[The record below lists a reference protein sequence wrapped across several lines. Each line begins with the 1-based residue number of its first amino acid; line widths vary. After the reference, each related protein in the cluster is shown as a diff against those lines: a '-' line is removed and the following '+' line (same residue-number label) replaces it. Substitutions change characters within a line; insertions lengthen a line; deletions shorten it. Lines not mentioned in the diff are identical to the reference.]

1 MAPRS
6 GLVLLPD
13 SSGLQDRVTAALL
26 GSDVE
31 LWPTGQIAD
40 ATYVVVDLTV
50 SGADELL
57 QCVVQGGD
65 HAVLAVVD
73 QGVLRH
79 RSMVGI
85 PADSLIAVG
94 QLETELRWRLEKARK
109 QHAFDLQ
116 SRIQQ
121 RNLDLL
127 LELTA
132 RYAESTDVDALL
144 HDVTRRLAEIL
155 GIPRASLLLDDGA
168 GSAVV
173 VAASDAPDIK
183 NLRIEMDRYPE
194 VRQCLRTGL
203 ATVVEDVPS
212 HPLLEGMHERVAAA
226 GVRSIAAL
234 PLSVQGKVLGVLL
247 VRASG
252 ARPAFTPAEVDFL
265 ATVGHAT
272 AVALRNAHLIES
284 VRGESEREKSGRLVA
299 EQRAAEL
306 QRYQAFFAHV
316 SEGIAILDGT
326 GRVLLLNPA
335 GAAMLEV
342 DPAQL
347 QGRHVEDL
355 TGALGAEALTA
366 LLCAVARG
374 EVQRDVDVQA
384 RTPFSRLLTLSVS
397 GAPLREGDAAAILS
411 FRDVTEP
418 RRIENELRR
427 TKEFLEKLVDNTV
440 DAVVAMDMKGRFVLF
455 NKGAEALT
463 GYSAQE
469 ALAGLSAADFFVG
482 EGMVGELLER
492 MRASEHGGPGRLAL
506 TRQEI
511 VTKSGER
518 VPVNMTGSILYEG
531 AREVATVGI
540 LRDLRDRVQLE
551 RKLSD
556 ATLRLERSERSAE
569 MIALAGTAAHELN
582 QPLTSVLGYA
592 ELLKRKLGP
601 DDYAWAK
608 VDIIHKE
615 AERMK
620 EIVRKIGRITRFE
633 TKPYVGEA
641 RILDLERASDE
652 EGAPSSKGEA

>member
-1 MAPRS
+1 VRGS
-6 GLVLLPD
+6 GD
-13 SSGLQDRVTAALL
+13 
-26 GSDVE
+26 
-31 LWPTGQIAD
+31 
-40 ATYVVVDLTV
+40 
-50 SGADELL
+50 
-57 QCVVQGGD
+57 
-65 HAVLAVVD
+65 
-73 QGVLRH
+73 
-79 RSMVGI
+79 
-85 PADSLIAVG
+85 
-94 QLETELRWRLEKARK
+94 
-109 QHAFDLQ
+109 
-116 SRIQQ
+116 
-121 RNLDLL
+121 
-127 LELTA
+127 
-132 RYAESTDVDALL
+132 
-144 HDVTRRLAEIL
+144 
-155 GIPRASLLLDDGA
+155 
-168 GSAVV
+168 
-173 VAASDAPDIK
+173 
-183 NLRIEMDRYPE
+183 
-194 VRQCLRTGL
+194 
-203 ATVVEDVPS
+203 
-212 HPLLEGMHERVAAA
+212 
-226 GVRSIAAL
+226 
-234 PLSVQGKVLGVLL
+234 
-247 VRASG
+247 
-252 ARPAFTPAEVDFL
+252 RPAFTPGEVDFL
-265 ATVGHAT
+265 TTVGHAT
-272 AVALRNAHLIES
+272 AVALRNAHVLES
-284 VRGESEREKSGRLVA
+284 VRGESAREKSARLVA

-335 GAAMLEV
+335 GAAMLDV

-347 QGRHVEDL
+347 EGRHVEDL

-374 EVQRDVDVQA
+374 EVQHDVDVEACTQS
-384 RTPFSRLLTLSVS
+384 SRHLTLSVR

-418 RRIENELRR
+418 RRIEYELRR

-440 DAVVAMDMKGRFVLF
+440 DAVVAMDMKGRFILF

-463 GYSAQE
+463 GHSAQE
-469 ALAGLSAADFFVG
+469 ALAKLTAADFFVG
-482 EGMVGELLER
+482 EGIGRELLER
-492 MRASEHGGPGRLAL
+492 MRSSEHGGPGRLAL

-531 AREVATVGI
+531 SCEVATVGI

-556 ATLRLERSERSAE
+556 ATMRLERSERSAE

-633 TKPYVGEA
+633 TKAYVGEA

-652 EGAPSSKGEA
+652 DAPVSKG

>member
-13 SSGLQDRVTAALL
+13 SSGLRDRVTAALL
-26 GSDVE
+26 GSDVA
-31 LWPTGQIAD
+31 LWPADRAAD
-40 ATYVVVDLTV
+40 ATYVLVDLTV
-50 SGADELL
+50 PDGEAALRCLNEGRGS
-57 QCVVQGGD
+57 Q
-65 HAVLAVVD
+65 AVLALVD
-73 QGVLRH
+73 QAVLR
-79 RSMVGI
+79 RRPATGV
-85 PADSLIAVG
+85 PADSLLTVG
-94 QLETELRWRLEKARK
+94 QIESELGWRLQKARER
-109 QHAFDLQ
+109 HALELQ
-116 SRIQQ
+116 SRAQQ
-121 RNLDLL
+121 RSLEAL
-127 LELTA
+127 LEFTA
-132 RYAESTDVDALL
+132 RYAESTDMDALL
-144 HDVTRRLAEIL
+144 HDVTRRLAEML
-155 GIPRASLLLDDGA
+155 DIPRASLLLDDGA

-173 VAASDAPDIK
+173 VAASDAPDLK

-203 ATVVEDVPS
+203 PTVVEDVPS

-247 VRASG
+247 VRGSAE
-252 ARPAFTPAEVDFL
+252 RPAFSPAEVDFL

-272 AVALRNAHLIES
+272 AVALRNARLLES
-284 VRGESEREKSGRLVA
+284 VRGESAREKSARLVA
-299 EQRAAEL
+299 ERKAAEL
-306 QRYQAFFAHV
+306 ERYQAFFAHV

-326 GRVLLLNPA
+326 GKVLLLNPA
-335 GAAMLEV
+335 GAAMLDV
-342 DPAQL
+342 NPAQL
-347 QGRHVEDL
+347 EGRHVEDL
-355 TGALGAEALTA
+355 TGALGAEALTG

-374 EVQRDVDVQA
+374 EVLRDVDVQA
-384 RTPFSRLLTLSVS
+384 RTPSNQHLTLSVS

-418 RRIENELRR
+418 RRLEYELRR

-440 DAVVAMDMKGRFVLF
+440 DAVVAMDMRGRFILF

-469 ALAGLSAADFFVG
+469 ALARLTADDFFVG
-482 EGMVGELLER
+482 EGTVTELLER
-492 MRASEHGGPGRLAL
+492 MRAPEHGGPGRLAL
-506 TRQEI
+506 IRHEI

-518 VPVNMTGSILYEG
+518 VPVNMTGSILYEN

-540 LRDLRDRVQLE
+540 LRDMRDRVQLE

-592 ELLKRKLGP
+592 ELLKRKLRE

-633 TKPYVGEA
+633 TKAYVGEA
-641 RILDLERASDE
+641 RILDLEKASDE
-652 EGAPSSKGEA
+652 DSAPASKG